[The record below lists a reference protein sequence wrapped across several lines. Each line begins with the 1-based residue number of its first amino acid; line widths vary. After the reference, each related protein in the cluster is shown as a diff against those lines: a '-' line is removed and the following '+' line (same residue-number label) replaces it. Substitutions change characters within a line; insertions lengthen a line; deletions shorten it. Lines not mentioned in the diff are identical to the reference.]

1 MAMQMCKI
9 EGGRMGTAR
18 EPHEVRGGQEN
29 LAVDMSQLPPTAEA
43 SVCAEGV
50 DTMQDHHYP

>member
-1 MAMQMCKI
+1 MQMCKI